1 NFHSL
6 EDKTKYLYAFALD
19 SILPGNAQ
27 KELGDLSNIANLII
41 L

>member
-1 NFHSL
+1 
-6 EDKTKYLYAFALD
+6 LYAFALD